1 MFAVDFNPND
11 SIANIKSKIQDKQ
24 YIPPEQQKLSF
35 AGKILEDGEK
45 LNNYG
50 IQNYSGLTLA
60 VELPVILQIFIQ
72 VPKEKII
79 TIDIPVT
86 ALIVNVKTKI
96 KDKKGIPT
104 NKQRLIFAGN
114 NLEDGRTLNDY
125 KIQDGSTLIL
135 EIDSPESLFSKV
147 TSFFSNFQSP
157 PAPIKIVWVDDHF
170 EEDSINDNLKKIS
183 YSKTPTH

>member
-1 MFAVDFNPND
+1 M
-11 SIANIKSKIQDKQ
+11 
-24 YIPPEQQKLSF
+24 
-35 AGKILEDGEK
+35 
-45 LNNYG
+45 NNYG